1 MSPTVNLHPLSL
13 TVSMADRD
21 PQVLDLSTPEA
32 RAQLPV
38 VEHKQDCAYDLTL
51 DFKVEGGGDGGEGE
65 KGMIKGLYVSERV
78 LRMGFKVKQY
88 KWELGDFEARE
99 DKYSREL
106 TKGEFFFF

>member
-1 MSPTVNLHPLSL
+1 MSPTINLHPLSL
-13 TVSMADRD
+13 TVSMTDRD

-51 DFKVEGGGDGGEGE
+51 DFKVEGGGEGE
-65 KGMIKGLYVSERV
+65 KGMVKGLYVSERV
-78 LRMGFKVKQY
+78 LRKGNRVKQY
-88 KWELGDFEARE
+88 KWELGDFEACE

-106 TKGEFFFF
+106 AKGEFFFSF